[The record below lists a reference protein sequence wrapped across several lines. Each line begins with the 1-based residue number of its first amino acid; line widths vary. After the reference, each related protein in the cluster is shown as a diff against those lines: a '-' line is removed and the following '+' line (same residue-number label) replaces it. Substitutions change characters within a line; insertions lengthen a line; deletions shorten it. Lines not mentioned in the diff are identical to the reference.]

1 MRAASS
7 ELYRWLQLSIEEE
20 PSVGRSQM
28 SPQNS
33 ATERHSEFSQY
44 ALATSEPGSDLSVAP
59 RRMSL
64 GPSGARM
71 LRSRLKEGTTLP
83 PETRKGLQIEAN
95 QTANG
100 FHGAQPTGQLE
111 SYFQTAKDLF
121 LREQQAA
128 PFVSRASQSNRVGTQ
143 DVDMES
149 VGPPTHAEDA
159 GEYGPDDGEI
169 PTSNRT
175 AIAMTAGGDTTSP
188 NVRPGR
194 VHEERPGIG

>member
-1 MRAASS
+1 MSS
-7 ELYRWLQLSIEEE
+7 
-20 PSVGRSQM
+20 
-28 SPQNS
+28 QNS
-33 ATERHSEFSQY
+33 ATERHSEFLQY

-59 RRMSL
+59 RQ
-64 GPSGARM
+64 
-71 LRSRLKEGTTLP
+71 
-83 PETRKGLQIEAN
+83 TRKGFQIEAN

-100 FHGAQPTGQLE
+100 FHGAQPTGQLA

-121 LREQQAA
+121 LREKQAA

-188 NVRPGR
+188 NVRPDR
-194 VHEERPGIG
+194 VYEERPGIG